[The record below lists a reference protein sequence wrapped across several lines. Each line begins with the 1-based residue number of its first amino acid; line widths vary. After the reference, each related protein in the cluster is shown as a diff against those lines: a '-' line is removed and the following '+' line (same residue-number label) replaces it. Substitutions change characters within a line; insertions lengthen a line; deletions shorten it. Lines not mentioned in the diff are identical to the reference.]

1 MLKKGSHL
9 RHWLKQVLQANTSFK
24 YYEFIIMKLNTTE
37 EIIEDIRQGKMVVI
51 MDDEDRENEGD
62 LLMASSAVTPDDVN
76 FMARYGRGLICM
88 TLNQQRCQ
96 QLNLPLMISGTDL
109 IESTNFTMSIEAAEG
124 VTTGISAADRAVTI
138 LAAVK
143 QDASPKDI
151 VQPGH
156 IFPLMAQQGGV
167 LTRAGHTEAGCDLA
181 ALAGL
186 EPSSMIVEI
195 LNEDG
200 TMARRPDLET
210 FAAEHGLKI
219 GTIENLI
226 SYRLKNEKTV
236 ERISEC
242 DFPSNYGNFK
252 LVAYRNNLD
261 SITHY
266 ALVNSNDG
274 IDSDEPVLVRVHM
287 KNSLTDAFG
296 SHDSKAWPLQSA
308 LQQVAEASQ
317 GVVVVLNWADEDAVL
332 LQWMSEQSDDEQVE
346 IVKTKQPTDLRT
358 DGVGAQ
364 ILMDLGVKKMRLM
377 TAPKVIHGLAG
388 YGLEVIDYIS
398 GSNK

>member
-1 MLKKGSHL
+1 
-9 RHWLKQVLQANTSFK
+9 
-24 YYEFIIMKLNTTE
+24 MKLNTTE

-62 LLMASSAVTPDDVN
+62 LLMASSAVTADDVN

-88 TLNQQRCQ
+88 TLTQQRCE
-96 QLNLPLMISGTDL
+96 QLNLPLMIHGTDV

-124 VTTGISAADRAVTI
+124 VTTGISASDRAVTI

-143 QDASPKDI
+143 PDATPNDI

-156 IFPLMAQQGGV
+156 IFPLMAQPGGV

-181 ALAGL
+181 GLAGL

-210 FAAEHGLKI
+210 FAEEHDLKI
-219 GTIENLI
+219 GTIEDLI

-236 ERISEC
+236 ERIAEC
-242 DFPSNYGNFK
+242 DFPSENGDFK
-252 LVAYRNNLD
+252 LYAYRNSLD
-261 SITHY
+261 SLTHY
-266 ALVNSNDG
+266 ALLHVDAEINPEEEV
-274 IDSDEPVLVRVHM
+274 IVRVHM
-287 KNSLTDAFG
+287 KNALTDAFG
-296 SHDSKAWPLQSA
+296 SLDTKSWPLQDA
-308 LQQVAEASQ
+308 LKQVADSKQ
-317 GVVVVLNWADEDAVL
+317 GVVVVLSWPDEDAAI
-332 LQWMSEQSDDEQVE
+332 LQWMSEHSGNDLPDV
-346 IVKTKQPTDLRT
+346 IRTKQPTDIRT

-364 ILMDLGVKKMRLM
+364 ILMDLGVKKMKLM

-388 YGLEVIDYIS
+388 FGLEVVDYVS
-398 GSNK
+398 GDDK

>member
-1 MLKKGSHL
+1 
-9 RHWLKQVLQANTSFK
+9 
-24 YYEFIIMKLNTTE
+24 MKLNTTE

-62 LLMASSAVTPDDVN
+62 LLMASSAVTADDVN
-76 FMARYGRGLICM
+76 FMARYGRGLICI
-88 TLNQQRCQ
+88 TLTEHRCK
-96 QLNLPLMISGTDL
+96 QLNLPLMIHGTDL

-138 LAAVK
+138 QAAVK
-143 QDASPKDI
+143 AEASPRDI

-156 IFPLMAQQGGV
+156 IFPLMAQPGGV
-167 LTRAGHTEAGCDLA
+167 LVRAGHTEAGCDLA

-210 FAAEHGLKI
+210 FAQEHQLKI
-219 GTIENLI
+219 GTIEDLI

-236 ERISEC
+236 ERIAES
-242 DFPSNYGNFK
+242 DFPSEYGDFK
-252 LVAYRNNLD
+252 LTAYRNNLD
-261 SITHY
+261 SLVHY
-266 ALVNSNDG
+266 ALVSAEG
-274 IDSDEPVLVRVHM
+274 EIDSAEPVLVRVHM
-287 KNSLTDAFG
+287 KNILTDAFG
-296 SHDSKAWPLQSA
+296 SKESKSWPLTDA
-308 LQQVAEASQ
+308 LKQVAAAKQ
-317 GVVVVLNWADEDAVL
+317 GVVVVLSMADQNAGI
-332 LQWMSEQSDDEQVE
+332 LQWMAEQSGSTEE
-346 IVKTKQPTDLRT
+346 TVKVKQPADIRT

-364 ILMDLGVKKMRLM
+364 ILADLGVRKMKLM

-388 YGLEVIDYIS
+388 FGLEVVDYVS
-398 GSNK
+398 GDDA

>member
-1 MLKKGSHL
+1 
-9 RHWLKQVLQANTSFK
+9 
-24 YYEFIIMKLNTTE
+24 MKLNTTE

-62 LLMASSAVTPDDVN
+62 LLMASSAVTADDVN
-76 FMARYGRGLICM
+76 FMARYGRGLICI
-88 TLNQQRCQ
+88 TLTEQRCK
-96 QLNLPLMISGTDL
+96 QLNLPLMIHGTDL

-138 LAAVK
+138 HAAVK
-143 QDASPKDI
+143 ADASPRDI

-156 IFPLMAQQGGV
+156 IFPLMAQPGGV
-167 LTRAGHTEAGCDLA
+167 LVRAGHTEAGCDLA

-210 FAAEHGLKI
+210 FAQEHKLKI
-219 GTIENLI
+219 GTIEDLI

-236 ERISEC
+236 ERIAES
-242 DFPSNYGNFK
+242 DFPSEYGDFK
-252 LVAYRNNLD
+252 LTAYRNNLD
-261 SITHY
+261 SLIHY
-266 ALVNSNDG
+266 ALVSAEG
-274 IDSDEPVLVRVHM
+274 EIDPAEPVLVRVHM
-287 KNSLTDAFG
+287 KNILTDAFG
-296 SHDSKAWPLQSA
+296 SKESKSWPLSDA
-308 LQQVAEASQ
+308 LKQVAAAKQ
-317 GVVVVLNWADEDAVL
+317 GVVVVLSMADQNAGI
-332 LQWMSEQSDDEQVE
+332 LQWMAERSGSAEET
-346 IVKTKQPTDLRT
+346 VKVKQPTDIRT

-364 ILMDLGVKKMRLM
+364 ILADLGVRKMKLM

-388 YGLEVIDYIS
+388 FGLEVVDYVS
-398 GSNK
+398 GDDA

>member
-1 MLKKGSHL
+1 M
-9 RHWLKQVLQANTSFK
+9 
-24 YYEFIIMKLNTTE
+24 MKLNTTE

-88 TLNQQRCQ
+88 TLSQERCQ

-143 QDASPKDI
+143 ADASPKDI

-156 IFPLMAQQGGV
+156 IFPLMAQPGGV

-181 ALAGL
+181 GLAGL

-210 FAAEHGLKI
+210 FAEEHNLKI
-219 GTIENLI
+219 GTIEDLI

-236 ERISEC
+236 ERIAEC
-242 DFPSNYGNFK
+242 DFPSDYGKFK
-252 LVAYRNNLD
+252 LMAYRNNLD
-261 SITHY
+261 SLIHY
-266 ALVNSNDG
+266 ALVNADG
-274 IDSDEPVLVRVHM
+274 EINSAEPVLVRVHM
-287 KNSLTDAFG
+287 RNALTDSFSLQA
-296 SHDSKAWPLQSA
+296 SKAWPLQAA
-308 LQQVAEASQ
+308 LKQVAEAKQ
-317 GVVVVLNWADEDAVL
+317 GVIVVLSWKDEDAVL
-332 LQWMSEQSDDEQVE
+332 LQWMQENSVTEQVDV
-346 IVKTKQPTDLRT
+346 VKTKQPTDLRT

-364 ILMDLGVKKMRLM
+364 ILMDLGVKKMNLM

-388 YGLEVIDYIS
+388 YGLEVLDYIS
-398 GSNK
+398 GKSPK

>member
-1 MLKKGSHL
+1 
-9 RHWLKQVLQANTSFK
+9 
-24 YYEFIIMKLNTTE
+24 MKLNTTE

-62 LLMASSAVTPDDVN
+62 LLMASGAVTADDVN
-76 FMARYGRGLICM
+76 FMARYGRGLICI
-88 TLNQQRCQ
+88 TLTEQRCK
-96 QLNLPLMISGTDL
+96 QLNLPLMIHGTDA

-138 LAAVK
+138 QAAVK
-143 QDASPKDI
+143 ADASSKDI

-156 IFPLMAQQGGV
+156 IFPLMAQPGGV

-181 ALAGL
+181 GLAGL

-210 FAAEHGLKI
+210 FAQEHNLKI
-219 GTIENLI
+219 GTIEDLI

-236 ERISEC
+236 ERIAEC
-242 DFPSNYGNFK
+242 DFPSEYGDFS
-252 LVAYRNNLD
+252 LIAYRNNLD

-266 ALVNSNDG
+266 ALLNADGEINSA
-274 IDSDEPVLVRVHM
+274 EPVLVRVHM
-287 KNSLTDAFG
+287 KNVLTDAFG
-296 SHDSKAWPLQSA
+296 SQDIKSWPLSDA
-308 LQQVAEASQ
+308 LKQVAESRQ
-317 GVVVVLNWADEDAVL
+317 GVVVVLNMPDQDAVI
-332 LQWMSEQSDDEQVE
+332 LQWMSEHSAAEQDV
-346 IVKTKQPTDLRT
+346 VKTKKPADLRT

-364 ILMDLGVKKMRLM
+364 ILMDLGVRKMKLM

-388 YGLEVIDYIS
+388 FGLEVVDYVS
-398 GSNK
+398 GGKE

>member
-1 MLKKGSHL
+1 
-9 RHWLKQVLQANTSFK
+9 
-24 YYEFIIMKLNTTE
+24 MKLNTTE
-37 EIIEDIRQGKMVVI
+37 EIIEDIRQGKMVII

-62 LLMASSAVTPDDVN
+62 LLMASSAVTADDVN
-76 FMARYGRGLICM
+76 FMARYGRGLICI
-88 TLNQQRCQ
+88 TLTQQRCQ
-96 QLNLPLMISGTDL
+96 QLNLPLMVMGTDL

-124 VTTGISAADRAVTI
+124 VTTGISAADRAVTV

-143 QDASPKDI
+143 PDASAKDI

-156 IFPLMAQQGGV
+156 IFPLMAQPGGV

-181 ALAGL
+181 ELAGL

-200 TMARRPDLET
+200 TMARRPDLEK
-210 FAAEHGLKI
+210 FAQEHNLKI
-219 GTIENLI
+219 GTIDDLI

-242 DFPSNYGNFK
+242 DFPSDYGHFK

-261 SITHY
+261 GITHY
-266 ALVNSNDG
+266 ALVNADG
-274 IDSDEPVLVRVHM
+274 EINSAEPVLVRVHM
-287 KNSLTDAFG
+287 KNSVTDAFG
-296 SHDSKAWPLQSA
+296 AQEAKGWPLQAA
-308 LQQVAEASQ
+308 LKQVAAAEQ
-317 GVVVVLNWADEDAVL
+317 GIVVVLNWADEDTAM
-332 LQWMSEQSDDEQVE
+332 LQWMSERSGNKQDV
-346 IVKTKQPTDLRT
+346 VKTKQPTDIRT

-364 ILMDLGVKKMRLM
+364 ILMDLGVKKMKLM

-388 YGLEVIDYIS
+388 YGLEVVDYVS
-398 GSNK
+398 GDHK